1 MIFFPDYLKYDA
13 QIMPKSHPGT
23 TSPLYRAKMSKL
35 TNFTRAI
42 HAESPC
48 FRPETDAQLHA
59 ISRDLV
65 TTPLLPRGAGLS
77 YSDGCLNRSNPIIDC
92 RRLNHL
98 ISFDPE
104 TGILVCQ
111 PGTTFLD
118 LLSIHPEFIP
128 PVMPG
133 TLHAT
138 LAGGIA
144 NDVHGKNN
152 PHEGTLGQH
161 IEWIELQIG
170 EQCIHCS
177 RTEHPE
183 LFIATI
189 GGLGLT
195 GIIRRLAIRLKAAS
209 HSVEVKTTRYTQWA
223 ALLDCL
229 QKNHLQYDYQVAWLD
244 CLNAN
249 EKAILSQ
256 ANHSK
261 TSKSLPSNRQLTI
274 PNLPVQCISRW
285 SMARFNQLYFYLN
298 QNKQHQTTLIDFNN
312 PLDRI
317 NHWNRLY
324 GKKGLIQFQAVF
336 ETSSAEKTLQTL
348 MNIIRQCQATPTL
361 AVLKYL
367 TQHGAG
373 LLSFIQPGFTLA
385 IDFNYNPQSLKAIQ
399 ILNETITQMGGKIYL
414 AKDLLLTRE
423 QFEHQYANFNQFNE
437 IVARYQ
443 SPFQSDLSRRIG
455 LAI

>member
-170 EQCIHCS
+170 EQCIH
-177 RTEHPE
+177 
-183 LFIATI
+183 
-189 GGLGLT
+189 
-195 GIIRRLAIRLKAAS
+195 
-209 HSVEVKTTRYTQWA
+209 
-223 ALLDCL
+223 
-229 QKNHLQYDYQVAWLD
+229 
-244 CLNAN
+244 
-249 EKAILSQ
+249 
-256 ANHSK
+256 
-261 TSKSLPSNRQLTI
+261 
-274 PNLPVQCISRW
+274 
-285 SMARFNQLYFYLN
+285 
-298 QNKQHQTTLIDFNN
+298 
-312 PLDRI
+312 
-317 NHWNRLY
+317 
-324 GKKGLIQFQAVF
+324 
-336 ETSSAEKTLQTL
+336 
-348 MNIIRQCQATPTL
+348 
-361 AVLKYL
+361 
-367 TQHGAG
+367 
-373 LLSFIQPGFTLA
+373 
-385 IDFNYNPQSLKAIQ
+385 
-399 ILNETITQMGGKIYL
+399 
-414 AKDLLLTRE
+414 
-423 QFEHQYANFNQFNE
+423 
-437 IVARYQ
+437 
-443 SPFQSDLSRRIG
+443 
-455 LAI
+455 